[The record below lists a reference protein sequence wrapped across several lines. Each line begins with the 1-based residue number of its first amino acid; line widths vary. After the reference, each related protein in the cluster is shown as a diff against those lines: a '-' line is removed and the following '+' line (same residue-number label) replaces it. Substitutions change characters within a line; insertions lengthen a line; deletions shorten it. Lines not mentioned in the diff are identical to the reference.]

1 MIYRLNQKIIF
12 RIRRVGRCVFGA
24 QIRAAI
30 LVLLL
35 CFGTSIRTLAF
46 VKEAGTPLAKV
57 KVVCDVVY
65 ASPDGHNQLLDLYL
79 PASAKSPVPLIL
91 FIHGGGWEAGDK
103 NCFPEGDPI
112 GRGYAVASIDYR
124 LSQVAKFP
132 AQIEDCKAAVRWIR
146 THASEYNI
154 DPNRIA
160 AWGYSAGGHL
170 AALLG
175 TSGGVRRLEGAN
187 PENKKASSRVQ
198 AVVDCCGPA
207 DFTKMGNYIPDV
219 LERLLGGTVSEKRGL
234 AVEASPVTY
243 VTKDDPPFLII
254 HGKLDDLVPWQQS
267 QELHNKLIGAGV
279 ESELHLLPDAGHG
292 FGGPEI
298 VEIVY
303 KFLGKHLNPFVE
315 NAR

>member
-1 MIYRLNQKIIF
+1 MCGV
-12 RIRRVGRCVFGA
+12 RRAGRCVLGA
-24 QIRAAI
+24 HVRAAI
-30 LVLLL
+30 FVLLL
-35 CFGTSIRTLAF
+35 CLGSSTRGFSF
-46 VKEAGTPLAKV
+46 VKEVGVPLAKV

-65 ASPDGHNQLLDLYL
+65 ASPDGHKQLLDLYL

-103 NCFPEGDPI
+103 NCFPEGNPI
-112 GRGYAVASIDYR
+112 SRGYAVASIDYR

-146 THASEYNI
+146 ANASKYNI
-154 DPNRIA
+154 DPNRIV

-175 TSGGVRRLEGAN
+175 TSGGIKRLEGTN
-187 PENKKASSRVQ
+187 PENSEVSSGVQ
-198 AVVDCCGPA
+198 AVVDCCGPT
-207 DFTKMGNYIPDV
+207 DFTTMGDFIPDV
-219 LERLLGGTVSEKRGL
+219 VERLLGGSVSKKRGL

-267 QELHNKLIGAGV
+267 QELHDKLVKAGV
-279 ESELHLLPDAGHG
+279 ESELHLLPNAGHG

-298 VEIVY
+298 VEIIY
-303 KFLGKHLNPFVE
+303 KFLDKHLSPSVD
-315 NAR
+315 